1 MGTTPEVSEVVE
13 AAPIKQSVKNIN
25 LGSRE
30 PISVNDKN
38 NFDQLMSTYLKNP
51 KNLQALNKLI
61 DDDKSILS
69 DEFRKQ
75 FITNFDDYVGD
86 LNKFVTDMK
95 YDYNTFYIFLKDL
108 LLQKNQFLL
117 VTNTYN
123 MAENLFVEPDHIK
136 SSFEK
141 EEQLKNKQKAVEET
155 LKPYSIEVQQKKV
168 NY

>member
-38 NFDQLMSTYLKNP
+38 KFDQLMSTYLKNP

-61 DDDKSILS
+61 DADKSILS
-69 DEFRKQ
+69 DVFRKQ

-108 LLQKNQFLL
+108 LIQKNQFLL
-117 VTNTYN
+117 VTNTVN
-123 MAENLFVEPDHIK
+123 SEQNLGISPSDIP
-136 SSFEK
+136 
-141 EEQLKNKQKAVEET
+141 KQFGAMDK
-155 LKPYSIEVQQKKV
+155 IQKKINQYTNHYNLIV
-168 NY
+168 